1 MSKTN
6 VAVIYYSST
15 GGNTQMARWAA
26 DAAKEAGAEVRLVK
40 AHELAPDVAIDS
52 NPIWRKNVTDTAD
65 IPDATSADL
74 EWADA
79 IIFSSPSRFGIMA
92 SQLKQFIDL
101 QGGLWAAGKLANK
114 AVTAMAT
121 AGNPHGGQEEVI
133 QSIYTVMQHWS
144 TIIVPTGYINQSTF
158 AAGGNPYGTSA
169 TIGNEGNVVDAENIK
184 PAVYDQAKRVTA
196 VATAL
201 KNNL

>member
-1 MSKTN
+1 MSNTKI
-6 VAVIYYSST
+6 AVIYYSST

-26 DAAKEAGAEVRLVK
+26 EAAKEAGAEVRLLKV
-40 AHELAPDVAIDS
+40 HELAPDVAIDF
-52 NPIWRKNVTDTAD
+52 NPLWRKNVNETAD
-65 IPDATSADL
+65 IPEATSADL
-74 EWADA
+74 EWADG
-79 IIFSSPSRFGIMA
+79 IIFSSPSRFGVMA

-101 QGGLWAAGKLANK
+101 QGGLWAQGKLANK

-144 TIIVPTGYINQSTF
+144 TILVPTGYINQSTF
-158 AAGGNPYGTSA
+158 GAGGKPYGSSA
-169 TIGNEGNVVDAENIK
+169 TISQDGEVVDAKNIQ
-184 PAVYDQAKRVTA
+184 PAVADQAKRLVQ

-201 KNNL
+201 KNGL

>member
-15 GGNTQMARWAA
+15 GGNSQMAHWAA
-26 DAAKEAGAEVRLVK
+26 ESAKEAGAEVRLVK
-40 AHELAPDVAIDS
+40 VHELAPDVAIDS

-65 IPDATSADL
+65 IPDATIADL

-79 IIFSSPSRFGIMA
+79 IIFSSPSIFGVMT
-92 SQLKQFIDL
+92 SQLKQFVDL
-101 QGGLWAAGKLANK
+101 QGGLLAAGNIANK

-121 AGNPHGGQEEVI
+121 AGNSHGGQEEVI

-158 AAGGNPYGTSA
+158 AGGNPYGTSA
-169 TIGNEGNVVDAENIK
+169 TIGNEGNVVYAENIK
-184 PAVYDQAKRVTA
+184 PAIYDQAKRVKA

>member
-1 MSKTN
+1 MSKPN

-26 DAAKEAGAEVRLVK
+26 EAAKEAGAEVRLVK

-65 IPDATSADL
+65 IPDATSVDL

-79 IIFSSPSRFGIMA
+79 IIFSSPSRFDVMA

-133 QSIYTVMQHWS
+133 QSIYTLC
-144 TIIVPTGYINQSTF
+144 N
-158 AAGGNPYGTSA
+158 
-169 TIGNEGNVVDAENIK
+169 IGVLLSFQLAILIKVHLLLVEILMEQVQLLEMKAMLWTLKTLNLLFMIKLNV
-184 PAVYDQAKRVTA
+184 
-196 VATAL
+196 
-201 KNNL
+201 

>member
-1 MSKTN
+1 MSNTKI
-6 VAVIYYSST
+6 AVIYYSST

-26 DAAKEAGAEVRLVK
+26 DAAKEVGAEVRLLK

-52 NPIWRKNVTDTAD
+52 NPLWRKNVNETAD
-65 IPDATSADL
+65 IPEATSADL
-74 EWADA
+74 EWADG
-79 IIFSSPSRFGIMA
+79 IIFSSPSRFGVMA

-101 QGGLWAAGKLANK
+101 QGGLWAQGKLANK

-144 TIIVPTGYINQSTF
+144 TILIPTGYINKSTF
-158 AAGGNPYGTSA
+158 GAGGNPYGSSA
-169 TIGNEGNVVDAENIK
+169 TISQDGEVVDAKNIQ
-184 PAVYDQAKRVTA
+184 PAVADQAKRLVQ

-201 KNNL
+201 KNGL

>member
-1 MSKTN
+1 M
-6 VAVIYYSST
+6 
-15 GGNTQMARWAA
+15 
-26 DAAKEAGAEVRLVK
+26 
-40 AHELAPDVAIDS
+40 
-52 NPIWRKNVTDTAD
+52 TDTAD
-65 IPDATSADL
+65 IPDATSVDL

-79 IIFSSPSRFGIMA
+79 IIFSSPSRFDVMA

-158 AAGGNPYGTSA
+158 TAGGNPYGTSA

>member
-26 DAAKEAGAEVRLVK
+26 EAAKEAGAEVRLVK

-79 IIFSSPSRFGIMA
+79 IIFSSPSRFGVMA

-101 QGGLWAAGKLANK
+101 QGGLWAAG
-114 AVTAMAT
+114 
-121 AGNPHGGQEEVI
+121 
-133 QSIYTVMQHWS
+133 
-144 TIIVPTGYINQSTF
+144 GY
-158 AAGGNPYGTSA
+158 PYGTSA

>member
-1 MSKTN
+1 
-6 VAVIYYSST
+6 
-15 GGNTQMARWAA
+15 
-26 DAAKEAGAEVRLVK
+26 
-40 AHELAPDVAIDS
+40 
-52 NPIWRKNVTDTAD
+52 
-65 IPDATSADL
+65 
-74 EWADA
+74 
-79 IIFSSPSRFGIMA
+79 
-92 SQLKQFIDL
+92 
-101 QGGLWAAGKLANK
+101 
-114 AVTAMAT
+114 MAT
-121 AGNPHGGQEEVI
+121 AGNPHSGQEEVI

-158 AAGGNPYGTSA
+158 AAGGNTYGTSA